1 MILIV
6 HRHII
11 PGQIGLYIKV
21 QLLLDICPSVIGL
34 KFTFPV
40 NSLIVDPRSKPQP
53 QSPGNA
59 YAGTPYLINTNEVFQ
74 RNIKKR
80 GNYCSHA
87 GKYS

>member
-11 PGQIGLYIKV
+11 PGQIGLYIKL
-21 QLLLDICPSVIGL
+21 QLLLDICPLVIGL

-53 QSPGNA
+53 QSQGNTHT
-59 YAGTPYLINTNEVFQ
+59 GTPYLLNTYEVFLK
-74 RNIKKR
+74 NKKKAWKQLFPR
-80 GNYCSHA
+80 C
-87 GKYS
+87 